1 MQVTKHL
8 HKKQPN
14 ISTFNC
20 QFMVFV
26 VALLDIILKGVAS
39 QCKDWLITKIYKTL
53 NTFPQNGT
61 LFSTQSRQQ
70 LTHAHD
76 TKTRPIKG
84 QHRLIHLLVT
94 CQCDDHKE
102 MNLLIASQQLRVSL
116 ILSMVNN
123 VNKKNVFL
131 PYDLKKHETYY
142 GFENWHKI
150 SAHKKNPQNLENII
164 HFKDQRL
171 LKTFKKHKIQC

>member
-8 HKKQPN
+8 HKKQQN

-20 QFMVFV
+20 QFIQGMIFV
-26 VALLDIILKGVAS
+26 VALLDIILKGVVS
-39 QCKDWLITKIYKTL
+39 QCKNWLITKIYKTL
-53 NTFPQNGT
+53 NTFPQNCT
-61 LFSTQSRQQ
+61 LISAQSRRQ

-84 QHRLIHLLVT
+84 QHKLIHLLVT

-102 MNLLIASQQLRVSL
+102 VNLLIASQQLHVSL

-123 VNKKNVFL
+123 VNKKIVLL
-131 PYDLKKHETYY
+131 PYDLKKT
-142 GFENWHKI
+142 
-150 SAHKKNPQNLENII
+150 
-164 HFKDQRL
+164 
-171 LKTFKKHKIQC
+171 